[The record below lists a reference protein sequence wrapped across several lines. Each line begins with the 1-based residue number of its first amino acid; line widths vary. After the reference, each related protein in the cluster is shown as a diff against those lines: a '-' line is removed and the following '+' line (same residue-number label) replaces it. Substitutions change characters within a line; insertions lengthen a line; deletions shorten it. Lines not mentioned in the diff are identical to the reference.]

1 MQYEWD
7 EAKRRINLR
16 QHGIDFDDVP
26 PLFAGTMVIVADE
39 RYEYG
44 ESRFIAF
51 GLLAGRLVAVAYTER
66 GEDVIRLIS
75 ARKASKYEANQYHE
89 QIGN

>member
-7 EAKRRINLR
+7 ETKREANLR
-16 QHGIDFDDVP
+16 RHGIDFTDIPSVLEGDLIVLEDD
-26 PLFAGTMVIVADE
+26 

-44 ESRFIAF
+44 ETRFIAF
-51 GLLAGRLVAVAYTER
+51 GLLSGRLVAIAYTER

-75 ARKASKYEANQYHE
+75 ARKASKYETRQYYHQIAN
-89 QIGN
+89 

>member
-7 EAKRRINLR
+7 ETKRRINLR
-16 QHGIDFDDVP
+16 QHGIDFTDVP
-26 PLFAGTMVIVADE
+26 QLFEGAVVILADE

-44 ESRFIAF
+44 ETRLIAF
-51 GLLAGRLVAVAYTER
+51 GLLFGRLVVVAYTER
-66 GEDVIRLIS
+66 GADVIRLIS
-75 ARKASKYEANQYHE
+75 ARKASKYEAKQYDE